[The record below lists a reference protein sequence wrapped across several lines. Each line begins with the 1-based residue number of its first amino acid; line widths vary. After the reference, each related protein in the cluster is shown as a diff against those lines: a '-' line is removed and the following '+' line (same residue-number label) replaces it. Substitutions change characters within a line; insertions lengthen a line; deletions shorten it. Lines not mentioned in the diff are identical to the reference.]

1 MSAAKMDVAQ
11 STEHMIASSSMNPIR
26 LDSKDHFLQ
35 QNSTGTSIED
45 DSTAGDIVA
54 NNLANQLASQFA
66 RYELTQPPPYY
77 STDNYTMQ
85 QSTSDVIDRS
95 AHHDVE
101 KVIEVSPNGRY
112 ARLNTLLGK
121 GAYKIVY
128 KGIDREEGYE
138 VAWNI
143 FSQVGAMNTMSF
155 FGCFPSFLNLALPP
169 FYFPFILNSQQPPTM
184 ES

>member
-1 MSAAKMDVAQ
+1 MSTAKMDVAQ
-11 STEHMIASSSMNPIR
+11 STQHMIASSVSSVAATSPPPPL

-35 QNSTGTSIED
+35 QHQQQQQADEEAD
-45 DSTAGDIVA
+45 KVTAA

-66 RYELTQPPPYY
+66 RYDSIQPTYY

-85 QSTSDVIDRS
+85 TNDVIDRS
-95 AHHDVE
+95 TYHDVE

-143 FSQVGAMNTMSF
+143 FSQVKERMLKQND
-155 FGCFPSFLNLALPP
+155 
-169 FYFPFILNSQQPPTM
+169 I
-184 ES
+184 

>member
-11 STEHMIASSSMNPIR
+11 PTEHMIVSSSLSPSH
-26 LDSKDHFLQ
+26 LDSKDHFMQ
-35 QNSTGTSIED
+35 QNNTID
-45 DSTAGDIVA
+45 DDNTAGDNAA

-66 RYELTQPPPYY
+66 RYDLAQPPTYY
-77 STDNYTMQ
+77 GTDNYTMQ
-85 QSTSDVIDRS
+85 NTSDVIDRS
-95 AHHDVE
+95 AYHDVE

-143 FSQVGAMNTMSF
+143 FSQV
-155 FGCFPSFLNLALPP
+155 
-169 FYFPFILNSQQPPTM
+169 
-184 ES
+184 

>member
-11 STEHMIASSSMNPIR
+11 STEHMIASSSVR

-45 DSTAGDIVA
+45 DTTTGDIVA

-143 FSQVGAMNTMSF
+143 FSQVDIMF
-155 FGCFPSFLNLALPP
+155 FSGEFYCRSFLNLAPV
-169 FYFPFILNSQQPPTM
+169 PFIFNSQQPPTM
-184 ES
+184 ESWAMRLKF

>member
-45 DSTAGDIVA
+45 DGDIVA

-77 STDNYTMQ
+77 SSDNYTMQ

-143 FSQVGAMNTMSF
+143 FSQVNTMF
-155 FGCFPSFLNLALPP
+155 SFLVIGFLLFSKPCLAP
-169 FYFPFILNSQQPPTM
+169 ILFFLSFLIASNHRLWRVEP
-184 ES
+184 

>member
-1 MSAAKMDVAQ
+1 MSTAKMDVAQ
-11 STEHMIASSSMNPIR
+11 STQHMIASSVSSVAAPSPAPPL

-35 QNSTGTSIED
+35 QHQQQQQADEEAD
-45 DSTAGDIVA
+45 KVTAA
-54 NNLANQLASQFA
+54 NNLAKQLASQFA
-66 RYELTQPPPYY
+66 RYDSIQPTYY

-85 QSTSDVIDRS
+85 TNDVIDRS
-95 AHHDVE
+95 TYHDVE

-143 FSQVGAMNTMSF
+143 FSQVKERMLKQNDF
-155 FGCFPSFLNLALPP
+155 
-169 FYFPFILNSQQPPTM
+169 
-184 ES
+184 